1 MKKLTKPEA
10 EKAIKILAKALK
22 YPELKDQHR
31 YLASSNFGEL
41 LLSFDLN
48 CTIPTIYTRLR
59 DFSKVI
65 NKEECVS
72 RDFGEYSGKRNY
84 HVFPQHII
92 TLIDEFK
99 FDSETILL
107 SETEKAYNQLDTDY
121 KKIIDTHKFVE
132 IEKNKQIIKATL

>member
-10 EKAIKILAKALK
+10 EKVIKLLAKALK

-31 YLASSNFGEL
+31 YLASSKFGEL

-48 CTIPTIYTRLR
+48 CEVPTIYSRLR

-65 NKEECVS
+65 NKEECVN

-84 HVFPQHII
+84 HTWTRDVHI
-92 TLIDEFK
+92 LVDEFK
-99 FDSETILL
+99 FDVMMDKIQILEDMGERL
-107 SETEKAYNQLDTDY
+107 
-121 KKIIDTHKFVE
+121 
-132 IEKNKQIIKATL
+132 

>member
-10 EKAIKILAKALK
+10 EKAIKSLAKALK

-31 YLASSNFGEL
+31 YVASSKFGEL

-48 CTIPTIYTRLR
+48 SEIPTIYSRLR

-72 RDFGEYSGKRNY
+72 RDFSQYSGKRNL
-84 HVFPQHII
+84 HVFPKDIV
-92 TLIDEFK
+92 LLVDEFS
-99 FDSETILL
+99 FDVMMDKIQIL
-107 SETEKAYNQLDTDY
+107 EDMGER
-121 KKIIDTHKFVE
+121 
-132 IEKNKQIIKATL
+132 

>member
-10 EKAIKILAKALK
+10 QKVIKVLAKALN
-22 YPELKDQHR
+22 YPELKDQNR
-31 YLASSNFGEL
+31 YLASSNFGEI

-48 CTIPTIYTRLR
+48 SEIPTIYSRLR

-65 NKEECVS
+65 NKEECIK

-99 FDSETILL
+99 FDIM
-107 SETEKAYNQLDTDY
+107 LD
-121 KKIIDTHKFVE
+121 KI
-132 IEKNKQIIKATL
+132 QIISDEGER

>member
-10 EKAIKILAKALK
+10 QKVIKVLAKALN
-22 YPELKDQHR
+22 YPQLKDNHR
-31 YLASSNFGEL
+31 YVATSKFGEL

-48 CTIPTIYTRLR
+48 CEVPTIYSRLR

-65 NKEECVS
+65 NKEECIK
-72 RDFGEYSGKRNY
+72 RDFGEYSAKRNY

-99 FDSETILL
+99 FD
-107 SETEKAYNQLDTDY
+107 AMMD
-121 KKIIDTHKFVE
+121 KIQIVE
-132 IEKNKQIIKATL
+132 DLGER

>member
-10 EKAIKILAKALK
+10 EKVIKVLAKALK

-31 YLASSNFGEL
+31 YVASSKFGEL

-48 CTIPTIYTRLR
+48 SEIPTIYSRLR

-65 NKEECVS
+65 NKEDCVN

-84 HVFPQHII
+84 HVFPKDIAI
-92 TLIDEFK
+92 LVDDFK
-99 FDSETILL
+99 FD
-107 SETEKAYNQLDTDY
+107 AMMD
-121 KKIIDTHKFVE
+121 KIH
-132 IEKNKQIIKATL
+132 IISDEGER

>member
-10 EKAIKILAKALK
+10 QKVIKVLAKALN
-22 YPELKDQHR
+22 YPNLKDQYR
-31 YLASSNFGEL
+31 YVASSKFGEL

-48 CTIPTIYTRLR
+48 CGVPTIYSRLR

-84 HVFPQHII
+84 HILPQHII

-99 FDSETILL
+99 FDIMM
-107 SETEKAYNQLDTDY
+107 D
-121 KKIIDTHKFVE
+121 KI
-132 IEKNKQIIKATL
+132 QIIEDLGTR

>member
-10 EKAIKILAKALK
+10 GKAIKILAKALK

-31 YLASSNFGEL
+31 YVATSKFGEL

-48 CTIPTIYTRLR
+48 NEIPTIYSRLR

-65 NKEECVS
+65 NKEDCVN

-84 HVFPQHII
+84 HTYPQHISI
-92 TLIDEFK
+92 LVDEFK
-99 FDSETILL
+99 FDVMMDKIQILEDL
-107 SETEKAYNQLDTDY
+107 GER
-121 KKIIDTHKFVE
+121 
-132 IEKNKQIIKATL
+132 

>member
-10 EKAIKILAKALK
+10 QKVIKVLAKALN
-22 YPELKDQHR
+22 YPQLKDNHR
-31 YLASSNFGEL
+31 YVATSKFGEL

-48 CTIPTIYTRLR
+48 CEVPTIYSRLR

-84 HVFPQHII
+84 HVFPKSIAI
-92 TLIDEFK
+92 LIDEFK
-99 FDSETILL
+99 FDVMM
-107 SETEKAYNQLDTDY
+107 D
-121 KKIIDTHKFVE
+121 E
-132 IEKNKQIIKATL
+132 IEIIEDMGER

>member
-10 EKAIKILAKALK
+10 QKVIKVLAKALN
-22 YPELKDQHR
+22 YPELKDQNR
-31 YLASSNFGEL
+31 YLASSNFGEI

-48 CTIPTIYTRLR
+48 SEIPSIYSRLR

-65 NKEECVS
+65 NKEDCIK

-99 FDSETILL
+99 FDIM
-107 SETEKAYNQLDTDY
+107 LD
-121 KKIIDTHKFVE
+121 KI
-132 IEKNKQIIKATL
+132 QIISDEGER

>member
-10 EKAIKILAKALK
+10 EKVIKVLAKALK

-48 CTIPTIYTRLR
+48 CEVPTIYSRLR

-65 NKEECVS
+65 NKEECVN
-72 RDFGEYSGKRNY
+72 RDFSQYSGKRNY
-84 HVFPQHII
+84 HTWARDVNI
-92 TLIDEFK
+92 LVDDFK
-99 FDSETILL
+99 FDVMM
-107 SETEKAYNQLDTDY
+107 EKIQ
-121 KKIIDTHKFVE
+121 IVE
-132 IEKNKQIIKATL
+132 DLGTR